1 MPSNRSRWLLAAL
14 IGTGMEPVIQEEI
27 SGCGIAACAALA
39 GIRYEE
45 AKTKANALGIFASD
59 PTLWSETEH
68 VRLLLRELGITV
80 SQQETEFESWDDL
93 PDKALMAI
101 KWRLEKGQPFWH
113 WVVFVR
119 ENGEAQVLDSKK
131 ALKSN
136 VRRDFGRMK
145 PRWYI
150 AVTS

>member
-1 MPSNRSRWLLAAL
+1 
-14 IGTGMEPVIQEEI
+14 MEPVIQEEI

-39 GIRYEE
+39 GISYEE